1 MALRVFHSTAR
12 FFATA
17 VLFIVS
23 SGTNAELRPLS
34 TDRPDTTESPYSVD
48 KGHYQIE
55 MEPLSWSRNDDN
67 GEKTTTINGSYNL
80 KFGIADNMDLQLVLS
95 PYNYE
100 KTKANGDEDSNNG
113 IGNTDIRWKINLW
126 GNDSGD
132 TAFALMPFVTI
143 PTDDNNL
150 DPDNDDHNEYGLIAP
165 LAFTLPNNWN
175 AAVMLEVDRVRN
187 ADDDGYTL
195 VWIPTATASHE
206 ISGKWAGFVE
216 LVYRYDNDDSDA
228 ADDYRKGANY
238 NGNEV
243 YFDAGVTY
251 ALTETS
257 QLDFGT
263 NIGLSD
269 NAEDVRFFIGFS
281 IKR

>member
-1 MALRVFHSTAR
+1 MTPRAYHSPTRSIAIAL
-12 FFATA
+12 
-17 VLFIVS
+17 LFIS
-23 SGTNAELRPLS
+23 SVTNAELRPLS

-100 KTKANGDEDSNNG
+100 KTKTNGDENSNNG

-132 TAFALMPFVTI
+132 TAFALMPFVTL

-165 LAFTLPNNWN
+165 LAFSLPNNWN

-206 ISGKWAGFVE
+206 ISGKWSGFVE
-216 LVYRYDNDDSDA
+216 LVYSYDRDDSDA
-228 ADDYRKGANY
+228 ADDGDNANFH
-238 NGNEV
+238 GDEV

-251 ALTETS
+251 ALTDTS
-257 QLDFGT
+257 QFDFGT

-269 NAEDVRFFIGFS
+269 NAEDVRFFVGFS
-281 IKR
+281 IKH